1 MESNSTADALDVGFI
16 GLGDQGGPMA
26 RAIGEAGFPLH
37 VWARRPASLDILAD
51 VPHVVHA
58 SVPELAGACDMVALV
73 LTDDQDIWD
82 ILEQQG
88 LRKALRP
95 GAIIVNHGTGDPSEN
110 ARIAAYLN
118 KTGYLFLDA
127 PVSGGRPGAVAR
139 ALTTI
144 VGGDPTALEHCRSV
158 FATYSRK
165 IAYMGPAGAG
175 QMAKLLN
182 NALTMTNLKNA
193 VDVFTLASRLGVNV
207 RALYDMVTASSGSS
221 AILEA
226 LATLT
231 PELAAHLQGLMRK
244 DIEHFADGVRHH
256 HLDPTELRDRGLSG
270 ADGLVRVV
278 NLLSAGVTTVA

>member
-1 MESNSTADALDVGFI
+1 MESNSTADALNVGFI

-37 VWARRPASLDILAD
+37 VWARRPESLDILAD

-88 LRKALRP
+88 LRKAFRP

-118 KTGYLFLDA
+118 
-127 PVSGGRPGAVAR
+127 
-139 ALTTI
+139 
-144 VGGDPTALEHCRSV
+144 
-158 FATYSRK
+158 
-165 IAYMGPAGAG
+165 
-175 QMAKLLN
+175 
-182 NALTMTNLKNA
+182 
-193 VDVFTLASRLGVNV
+193 
-207 RALYDMVTASSGSS
+207 
-221 AILEA
+221 
-226 LATLT
+226 
-231 PELAAHLQGLMRK
+231 
-244 DIEHFADGVRHH
+244 RHH
-256 HLDPTELRDRGLSG
+256 RLDPTELRDRGLSG